1 MWKMHKLLYKWLLHG
16 QKQYGK
22 GRQEWEKAC
31 IECGLS
37 PQKLKTPI
45 KTRFASKVIMFEE
58 TLEFKQAII
67 TCYKKQK
74 TIAL

>member
-1 MWKMHKLLYKWLLHG
+1 LLYKKLLHRL
-16 QKQYGK
+16 KKYGK
-22 GRQEWEKAC
+22 GKQEWEKAC

-45 KTRFASKVIMFEE
+45 KTRFASKVIVFEE

-67 TCYKKQK
+67 TCYKRKK
-74 TIAL
+74 FIAL